1 MIDLGNGFIHLR
13 HTCASWLAM
22 KGVPMGMIS
31 KLLGHASTTIT
42 EEFYA
47 PFTNESIRE
56 ALADAVRR

>member
-1 MIDLGNGFIHLR
+1 MIDLGNSFIHLR
-13 HTCASWLAM
+13 HTSASWLAM

-31 KLLGHASTTIT
+31 ELLGHASTTIT

-47 PFTNESIRE
+47 HFTNESMRK